1 MYVMVDH
8 YDSYVY
14 NLVRD
19 FQSLGAE
26 VKPVRSDCID
36 FESLKRLDRQKDSVS
51 GSWQSGGMCKI
62 RGVGEEVYRQ
72 GSNSRSMFRTSDY
85 LSCLR
90 RPNYQRIKTY
100 AWETDPGKAQTGG
113 IVRRASS
120 GFSCDQIS
128 LSDCGQSGPS
138 GDTQSGRCLPG
149 PGGDGG
155 QPQIRAGLGRPVSP
169 GSGTYRVRAGA
180 ACKLYETV

>member
-36 FESLKRLDRQKDSVS
+36 FESLKRLDRQKELQGLILSPGPGSPEECVKSVELV
-51 GSWQSGGMCKI
+51 
-62 RGVGEEVYRQ
+62 RR
-72 GSNSRSMFRTSDY
+72 FTSDY

>member
-36 FESLKRLDRQKDSVS
+36 FESLKRLDRQKELQGLILSPGPGSPEECVKSVELVRRFT
-51 GSWQSGGMCKI
+51 GRVPILGVCLGHQIICHAFGG
-62 RGVGEEVYRQ
+62 R
-72 GSNSRSMFRTSDY
+72 
-85 LSCLR
+85 
-90 RPNYQRIKTY
+90 
-100 AWETDPGKAQTGG
+100 G